1 MFGTVLVS
9 RVSVCEER
17 ETYLLV
23 DEFVFVK
30 IARYILFHKFVV
42 IMILGTIILLLQRN
56 KYYSRGSDSKYI
68 SFPLH
73 KVRNEGIYFNTA
85 TNCNTP

>member
-1 MFGTVLVS
+1 MFGTVLVT

-42 IMILGTIILLLQRN
+42 MILGTILLL
-56 KYYSRGSDSKYI
+56 
-68 SFPLH
+68 L
-73 KVRNEGIYFNTA
+73 
-85 TNCNTP
+85 